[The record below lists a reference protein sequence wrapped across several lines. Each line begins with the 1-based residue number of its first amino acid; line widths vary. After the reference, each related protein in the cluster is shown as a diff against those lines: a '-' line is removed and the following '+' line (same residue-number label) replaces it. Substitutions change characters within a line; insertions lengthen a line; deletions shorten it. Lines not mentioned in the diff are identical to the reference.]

1 MGSLVR
7 EGRIEISRV
16 ITGVSS
22 QKVVSV
28 NEMDDSFVQV
38 VSEDGL

>member
-1 MGSLVR
+1 MVR